1 MLVELGDVGR
11 AGLLHHT
18 VSRGGGPA
26 QEPVPDRGAAV
37 TSAPTSLTN
46 SLAVV
51 GDVATA
57 LEVFQAVSLVAE
69 DVKILSSYYLH
80 RAAVLI
86 VNLNFT

>member
-1 MLVELGDVGR
+1 MLVELGDVGG

-18 VSRGGGPA
+18 VGRGGGPT

-37 TSAPTSLTN
+37 TSPPTCLTN

-57 LEVFQAVSLVAE
+57 LQVLQAVSLVAE
-69 DVKILSSYYLH
+69 DVKILLSYYLH
-80 RAAVLI
+80 RDAVLI